1 MTFERVLKQHHI
13 RYETLLHEPVFD
25 ALRLAQAVHVSGDV
39 VAKTVL
45 LEVDGQYV
53 IAVLQATHQI
63 DFDALLVALGAERVE
78 MVSEAHFGE
87 LFPDCEIGPPPP
99 FGSLYKMQTV
109 VDDSLAQDRWIVFKG
124 TTNEEAIRM
133 YYDDYAQFEQPM
145 VAAFSKHI

>member
-45 LEVDGQYV
+45 LKIDGAYV

-63 DFDALLVALGAERVE
+63 DFDKLRSALGADEVV
-78 MVSEAHFGE
+78 MVHEKEFGK
-87 LFPDCEIGPPPP
+87 LFPDCEVGPPPP
-99 FGSLYKMQTV
+99 FGSLYKMRTV
-109 VDDSLAQDRWIVFKG
+109 VDESLAQDRWIVFKG
-124 TTNEEAIRM
+124 ATNEEAIRM
-133 YYDDYAQFEQPM
+133 YYDDFAQFEQPI
-145 VAAFSKHI
+145 VAAYSRHI

>member
-13 RYETLLHEPVFD
+13 RYETLLHEPVYD
-25 ALRLAQAVHVSGDV
+25 ALRLAEAVHVSGDV

-45 LEVDGQYV
+45 LRVDRQYV

-63 DFDALLVALGAERVE
+63 DFDALLTALGAEAVE
-78 MVSEAHFGE
+78 MVKELEFAK

-109 VDDSLAQDRWIVFKG
+109 VDESLAQDRWIVFKG
-124 TTNEEAIRM
+124 NTNEEAIRM
-133 YYDDYAQFEQPM
+133 YYDDFAQFEQPM
-145 VAAFSKHI
+145 VAPFSRHI

>member
-13 RYETLLHEPVFD
+13 RYETLLHEPVYD

-45 LEVDGQYV
+45 LRVDGKHV

-63 DFDALLVALGAERVE
+63 DFDALLTALGADAVE
-78 MVSEAHFGE
+78 MVKEAEFGQ
-87 LFPDCEIGPPPP
+87 LFPDCELGPPPP
-99 FGSLYKMQTV
+99 FGSLYRMQTV
-109 VDDSLAQDRWIVFKG
+109 VDESLAQDRWIVFKG
-124 TTNEEAIRM
+124 STSEEAIRM
-133 YYDDYAQFEQPM
+133 YYDDFAQFEQPI

>member
-13 RYETLLHEPVFD
+13 RYETLLHEPVYD

-45 LEVDGQYV
+45 LRVDGAYV

-63 DFDALLVALGAERVE
+63 DFDKLRAVLGADDVV
-78 MVSEAHFGE
+78 MVHEEEFAE
-87 LFPDCEIGPPPP
+87 LFPDCEVGPPPP
-99 FGSLYKMQTV
+99 FGSLYKMRTV

-124 TTNEEAIRM
+124 ATNEEAIQM
-133 YYDDYAQFEQPM
+133 YYDDYAQFEQPI
-145 VAAFSKHI
+145 VAAYSRHI